1 MQMKKILILML
12 LIISI
17 SFYSCKKSS
26 QFTEEKLVE
35 IYASVE
41 LDPIEKSIET
51 VKKFGLD
58 DETKRDNYYNAL
70 RDLST
75 DRDKWEKF
83 LTRVDQYKNTPR

>member
-1 MQMKKILILML
+1 MKKIILSAL
-12 LIISI
+12 VILTLSFIS
-17 SFYSCKKSS
+17 CNKSS
-26 QFTEEKLVE
+26 QFSEDKLVE

-51 VKKFGLD
+51 LRKYGLD
-58 DETKRDNYYNAL
+58 DETQRDKYYNAL